1 MHIVRSK
8 FKSASGKI
16 YSTVL
21 LRESYR
27 EKGKVKKRT
36 IANLSSCSSE
46 EIAAIELALTH
57 KKDLTA
63 LHSIKNV
70 HIEEGLSVGS
80 VFVIL
85 EMAKRLGI
93 VDALGMNRQGQLA
106 LWQVIARVLEQGSR
120 LSAVRLAAT
129 YGIASAIGLEKGFC
143 EDDLYPNLAWLT
155 NNQDRIEDTIFHQ
168 RTRGKSPTLFLYD
181 VTSSY
186 LEGEYNELGDWGYNR
201 DKKKGKK
208 QIVVGL
214 LCDDE
219 GMPVTT
225 EVFRGNTKDTAT
237 FESQVLKAK
246 QRFGCEHVTF
256 VGDRGMI
263 KSGQIKQLGRHGF
276 HFITALTKAQIE
288 TLIKKHVIE
297 YTLFDESI
305 VEVVSDGIRYIIR
318 RNPVRSQELAQARAS
333 KLAYVEK
340 LVMQQNL
347 RLQDHPKA
355 KVQTSVKKV
364 QSKLQQ
370 LFIHPWVFIKTTE
383 RYLKLEIDQGALAE
397 VTKLDGCYMLKT
409 DLLQKDGSAAIVH
422 ARYKDLALVE
432 DAFRTIKSDIEIR
445 PIHVHTEES
454 TRGHVLVVMLAY
466 MIHRALS
473 QVWET
478 AYMTTEEA
486 LRSLSTICLQKV
498 CLENGL
504 SFDTLSVPRQQNQVL
519 LKAADVCLPKVIPMN
534 QANVV
539 TRKSRR
545 KSASNC

>member
-186 LEGEYNELGDWGYNR
+186 LEGEYNELGD
-201 DKKKGKK
+201 
-208 QIVVGL
+208 
-214 LCDDE
+214 
-219 GMPVTT
+219 
-225 EVFRGNTKDTAT
+225 
-237 FESQVLKAK
+237 
-246 QRFGCEHVTF
+246 
-256 VGDRGMI
+256 
-263 KSGQIKQLGRHGF
+263 
-276 HFITALTKAQIE
+276 
-288 TLIKKHVIE
+288 
-297 YTLFDESI
+297 
-305 VEVVSDGIRYIIR
+305 
-318 RNPVRSQELAQARAS
+318 
-333 KLAYVEK
+333 
-340 LVMQQNL
+340 
-347 RLQDHPKA
+347 
-355 KVQTSVKKV
+355 
-364 QSKLQQ
+364 
-370 LFIHPWVFIKTTE
+370 
-383 RYLKLEIDQGALAE
+383 
-397 VTKLDGCYMLKT
+397 
-409 DLLQKDGSAAIVH
+409 
-422 ARYKDLALVE
+422 
-432 DAFRTIKSDIEIR
+432 
-445 PIHVHTEES
+445 
-454 TRGHVLVVMLAY
+454 
-466 MIHRALS
+466 
-473 QVWET
+473 
-478 AYMTTEEA
+478 
-486 LRSLSTICLQKV
+486 
-498 CLENGL
+498 
-504 SFDTLSVPRQQNQVL
+504 
-519 LKAADVCLPKVIPMN
+519 
-534 QANVV
+534 
-539 TRKSRR
+539 
-545 KSASNC
+545 